1 MNKITRYLQ
10 KAPDYIFILYAIIT
24 AFSTYSSMY
33 AFRKA
38 FASATFESEVFFG
51 IDYKI
56 LLILFQAIGYMISK
70 FIGIKFVS
78 ELKKNN
84 RAKSII
90 ITILISWIALFFLA
104 IVPKPYNIAF
114 MFVNG
119 LSLGLVWG
127 FVFSYLEGRIY
138 TEILGAGL
146 SVSFIFSSGFVKT
159 IGSYLLNNGVSAIW
173 MPFMTGAIFI
183 LPMMLFVYLLN
194 KIPEPNII
202 DIENRTVR
210 EAMTSKERWAFFKEF
225 SLGLIL
231 LIFAYVMLTLV
242 RDFRDNF
249 AVEIWASL
257 GYANSP
263 ELFTNT
269 EILVSLAVLFFIGIL
284 YKIKNNFTALITTHL
299 IIIGGFLLL
308 GITTLLFSKGI
319 ISPFLW
325 VTFTGM
331 GLYFGYVPYN
341 SMFFDR
347 LIASFRKVANVG
359 FLIYLADSFGYLA
372 SNGILIY
379 KNFFTPNISYL
390 NFFINTSYI
399 VSIVGTILVSITII
413 YFYRKH
419 QKLAIDKL

>member
-1 MNKITRYLQ
+1 MNKITRYLE

-38 FASATFESEVFFG
+38 FASGTFENEMFFG
-51 IDYKI
+51 INYKI

-84 RAKSII
+84 RAKAII
-90 ITILISWIALFFLA
+90 ITILISWLALFFLA
-104 IVPKPYNIAF
+104 IVPKPYNIIF

-173 MPFMTGAIFI
+173 MPFLTGAIFI
-183 LPMMLFVYLLN
+183 LPMLLFVYLLD
-194 KIPEPNII
+194 KIPEPSTV
-202 DIENRTVR
+202 DIENRTKR
-210 EAMTSKERWAFFKEF
+210 KSMTVKERWAFFKEF

-231 LIFAYVMLTLV
+231 LIFAYVMLTMV

-249 AVEIWASL
+249 AAEIWASL

-263 ELFTNT
+263 QLFTNT
-269 EILVSLAVLFFIGIL
+269 EIPVSLAVLFFIGIL

-308 GITTLLFSKGI
+308 GITTFLFSKGL
-319 ISPFLW
+319 ISPFFW
-325 VTFTGM
+325 VTLTGM

-359 FLIYLADSFGYLA
+359 FLIYLADSFGYLV
-372 SNGILIY
+372 SNVILIY
-379 KNFFTPNISYL
+379 KNFFTPSISYL

-399 VSIVGTILVSITII
+399 VSIVGTILVSITIV
-413 YFYRKH
+413 YFAKKH
-419 QKLAIDKL
+419 KKLVIE